1 MSNSKPTLGFIGLG
15 IMGKPMVRNLIAAG
29 HTVHVYSIQDADV
42 QELARDGAV
51 AQKSPVDVARQVEIT
66 ITMVPDTPHV
76 REVILGEQGVIHA
89 LGEGKVVIDM
99 STISSVATR
108 EIAEAVKGTG
118 ARMLDAP
125 VSGGEKGA
133 IEGTLSIMVGGE
145 AQVFERCLPVFQLL
159 GRRVTHV
166 GGNSAGQVVKSCN
179 QVLAAATVLAMGEAL
194 ALGTKAGVEPQKIVE
209 VLSNGAAR
217 CWALEVRA
225 PEVLKGNFQPGF
237 KSKLQYKDLGLALEL
252 SRNIDAPM
260 PIAGIVHEFY
270 KSTLAQG
277 YGEEDHTAVIRIIE
291 QMACVQ
297 IRANKD
303 QK

>member
-1 MSNSKPTLGFIGLG
+1 MNDAKPVIGFIGLG
-15 IMGKPMVRNLIAAG
+15 IMGKPMVRNLIAG
-29 HTVHVYSIQDADV
+29 GNTVHVYSNKAADIA
-42 QELARDGAV
+42 ELVRDGALG
-51 AQKSPVDVARQVEIT
+51 QSSPAAVAREAGII

-76 REVILGEQGVIHA
+76 RDVVCGEQGVIHS
-89 LGEGKVVIDM
+89 LREGKVLIDM
-99 STISSVATR
+99 STISSVTTR
-108 EIAEAVKGTG
+108 EIADAVQATG

-145 AQVFERCLPVFQLL
+145 AQVFERCLPVLNLL

-194 ALGTKAGVEPQKIVE
+194 ALGTKAGVDPGKIVE

-252 SRNIDAPM
+252 SRSIDAPM
-260 PIAGIVHEFY
+260 PIASIVHEFY

-277 YGEEDHTAVIRIIE
+277 FGEEDHTAVIRIIE
-291 QMACVQ
+291 QMANVG
-297 IRANKD
+297 IRNVE
-303 QK
+303 